1 MDAVQ
6 QQSTCIKTPA
16 IEIRDSIQNLLEL
29 RDPRPSKLPISISWS
44 SFAKLGEK
52 TIICD
57 IDFKKVE
64 NVRRHW
70 PFFRDRRID
79 YYKGI
84 LNNPKDA

>member
-1 MDAVQ
+1 MLWTLYLK
-6 QQSTCIKTPA
+6 SGNI
-16 IEIRDSIQNLLEL
+16 I
-29 RDPRPSKLPISISWS
+29 SKLNSKNEGI
-44 SFAKLGEK
+44 L
-52 TIICD
+52 ICD

-84 LNNPKDA
+84 LSNPRDA